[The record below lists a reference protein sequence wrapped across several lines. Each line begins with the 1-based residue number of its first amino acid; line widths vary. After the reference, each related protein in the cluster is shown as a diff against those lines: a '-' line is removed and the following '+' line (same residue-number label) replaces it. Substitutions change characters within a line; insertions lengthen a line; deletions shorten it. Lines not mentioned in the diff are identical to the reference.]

1 MERPNQ
7 KKKSFTKKGDRGNSS
22 LTRAPRRVSARELE
36 RSLYSRVVSARR
48 ARRITAS
55 ISIGSVLALAALTA
69 VATFSPLLAIQQITV
84 VGTERLN
91 AKEIAA
97 ALSGHVGT
105 PLPLL
110 NQDAVADSLSG
121 FDLIESFSA
130 TAVPPNQLQIRV
142 SERQPLA
149 IIEFEGALWL
159 HDPAGV
165 RIAPA
170 LPTDMFPRVLLSED
184 PKTSQGFR
192 DAVDVLLALPIELLG
207 QVEFIQA
214 VTKDDVQM
222 SLRGALG
229 QRISWGDSSN
239 AVLKSKV
246 LQALMIN
253 NQGATSVTFDV
264 SSPNAPVVRFDNF

>member
-7 KKKSFTKKGDRGNSS
+7 KRKPQGKTAVSRSTP
-22 LTRAPRRVSARELE
+22 LARAPRRVSARDVEAKMF
-36 RSLYSRVVSARR
+36 SKMVSARR
-48 ARRITAS
+48 ARKIATTLTVS
-55 ISIGSVLALAALTA
+55 SVVILGILTA
-69 VATFSPLLAIQQITV
+69 VATFSPLLAIKQVTV
-84 VGTERLN
+84 IGTERLN
-91 AKEIAA
+91 SDEISA
-97 ALSGHVGT
+97 ALASHLGT
-105 PLPLL
+105 PLPLI
-110 NQDAVADSLSG
+110 NRDEVAKSLSG
-121 FDLIESFSA
+121 FELIESFSA
-130 TAVPPNQLQIRV
+130 TALPPNELQVRI
-142 SERQPLA
+142 SERQA
-149 IIEFEGALWL
+149 IAIVEVEGALWL

-170 LPTDMFPRVLLSED
+170 LPTDILPRILLSED
-184 PKTSQGFR
+184 PKTSQGYR

-214 VTKDDVQM
+214 NTKDDVQM

-229 QRISWGDSSN
+229 QRISWGDSSD

-246 LQALMIN
+246 LQALMLN